1 MSNKRIPNL
10 SVTDGFDF
18 VKKIWGSL
26 PIPSVMNPTTDL
38 DELDKRISDLKAV
51 EQWLNVNL
59 SMLRATI
66 QGLEVQRGTIATI
79 KSFGS
84 NFGLNSAGERLG
96 DVSQAVNEEIIRNA
110 VQSAVAPPPVPRM
123 EPVAPKT
130 PDPEPEQASASKTK
144 EKNTD
149 ASDGAAA
156 AESSKAIMTNAT
168 AWWGLLQDQF
178 NNVAASALSGSGL
191 GEAAPDNAAGKP
203 KKARSAAGNQA
214 PAAVGKASS
223 ARSTKAKSPA
233 RSKSTTKS
241 AASSTRKKTSTASRT
256 TKPRT

>member
-79 KSFGS
+79 KSFSS
-84 NFGLNSAGERLG
+84 NLGLGG
-96 DVSQAVNEEIIRNA
+96 DRASDVNQAVNEEIIRNA
-110 VQSAVAPPPVPRM
+110 MQAAVAPPPVPRV
-123 EPVAPKT
+123 EPVAPKM
-130 PDPEPEQASASKTK
+130 PDPEPASSAAS
-144 EKNTD
+144 
-149 ASDGAAA
+149 GAAA
-156 AESSKAIMTNAT
+156 QESSKAMVSNAT

-178 NNVAASALSGSGL
+178 NKVVASAAMASSGADASP
-191 GEAAPDNAAGKP
+191 EAAEPAKKPAKP
-203 KKARSAAGNQA
+203 K
-214 PAAVGKASS
+214 
-223 ARSTKAKSPA
+223 AKRVATP
-233 RSKSTTKS
+233 
-241 AASSTRKKTSTASRT
+241 RKKTSSSTRSVRT
-256 TKPRT
+256 RT

>member
-1 MSNKRIPNL
+1 MSNKKIPGL

-79 KSFGS
+79 KSFSS
-84 NFGLNSAGERLG
+84 NLGLGAEKTGEI
-96 DVSQAVNEEIIRNA
+96 SQSVQEEFIRNA
-110 VQSAVAPPPVPRM
+110 MKAVAVPPPMPRV
-123 EPVAPKT
+123 EPVAT
-130 PDPEPEQASASKTK
+130 RVPEVEPSPEEAASS
-144 EKNTD
+144 
-149 ASDGAAA
+149 AAQD
-156 AESSKAIMTNAT
+156 SSSAMISNAT

-178 NNVAASALSGSGL
+178 NKVAAAAITGAGLNTAESGDSADSTTPQPTSKPAASKARNTTASSG
-191 GEAAPDNAAGKP
+191 AGK
-203 KKARSAAGNQA
+203 
-214 PAAVGKASS
+214 
-223 ARSTKAKSPA
+223 
-233 RSKSTTKS
+233 KSTG
-241 AASSTRKKTSTASRT
+241 STRTTRSRT
-256 TKPRT
+256 

>member
-79 KSFGS
+79 KSFSS
-84 NFGLNSAGERLG
+84 NLGLGG
-96 DVSQAVNEEIIRNA
+96 DRPSDVNLAVNEELIRNA
-110 VQSAVAPPPVPRM
+110 MQAAVAAPPVPRV

-130 PDPEPEQASASKTK
+130 PDPEPQSSAES
-144 EKNTD
+144 E
-149 ASDGAAA
+149 AAA
-156 AESSKAIMTNAT
+156 QESSKAIVSNAT

-178 NNVAASALSGSGL
+178 NKVATAAISGSGL
-191 GEAAPDNAAGKP
+191 DADAAKPAPKASAKPAAKP
-203 KKARSAAGNQA
+203 K
-214 PAAVGKASS
+214 
-223 ARSTKAKSPA
+223 AKRA
-233 RSKSTTKS
+233 TT
-241 AASSTRKKTSTASRT
+241 TRKKTASTTRT
-256 TKPRT
+256 RT

>member
-1 MSNKRIPNL
+1 MSNKMIPNL

-79 KSFGS
+79 KSFSS
-84 NFGLNSAGERLG
+84 NIGLGAEKANAI
-96 DVSQAVNEEIIRNA
+96 SQSVQEEFIRNA
-110 VQSAVAPPPVPRM
+110 MQAVAVPPPLPRV
-123 EPVAPKT
+123 EPVAT
-130 PDPEPEQASASKTK
+130 HVPEPEPVAKPANASGDSHPA
-144 EKNTD
+144 
-149 ASDGAAA
+149 GAD
-156 AESSKAIMTNAT
+156 SSKAMMSNAT

-178 NNVAASALSGSGL
+178 NKVAAAAMTGSGL
-191 GEAAPDNAAGKP
+191 NAAEQDKAVAGKTRKVAAKTASKP
-203 KKARSAAGNQA
+203 KAAAAGTVKK
-214 PAAVGKASS
+214 PASG
-223 ARSTKAKSPA
+223 
-233 RSKSTTKS
+233 
-241 AASSTRKKTSTASRT
+241 SRT
-256 TKPRT
+256 NRTRT

>member
-79 KSFGS
+79 KSFSS
-84 NFGLNSAGERLG
+84 NLGLGG
-96 DVSQAVNEEIIRNA
+96 DRVSDVNQAVNEEIIRNA
-110 VQSAVAPPPVPRM
+110 MQAAVAPPPVPRV
-123 EPVAPKT
+123 EPVAPKI
-130 PDPEPEQASASKTK
+130 PDPEPAAPA
-144 EKNTD
+144 
-149 ASDGAAA
+149 ASDGAAQ
-156 AESSKAIMTNAT
+156 ESSKAIVSNAT

-178 NNVAASALSGSGL
+178 NKVVATAAMASPGA
-191 GEAAPDNAAGKP
+191 EASQNAAERSPKPVKP
-203 KKARSAAGNQA
+203 KAKRAAT
-214 PAAVGKASS
+214 P
-223 ARSTKAKSPA
+223 
-233 RSKSTTKS
+233 
-241 AASSTRKKTSTASRT
+241 RKKTSSSTRPART
-256 TKPRT
+256 RT

>member
-18 VKKIWGSL
+18 FKRIWGSL

-79 KSFGS
+79 KSFSS
-84 NFGLNSAGERLG
+84 NIGLGAERGG
-96 DVSQAVNEEIIRNA
+96 DSPPTLNDEFIRKAMQA
-110 VQSAVAPPPVPRM
+110 AVAPPPIPRV
-123 EPVAPKT
+123 EPVANKT
-130 PDPEPEQASASKTK
+130 PEPEPEPPASSEST
-144 EKNTD
+144 
-149 ASDGAAA
+149 AAA
-156 AESSKAIMTNAT
+156 QETSKAIVANAT

-178 NNVAASALSGSGL
+178 NKVAAAAVANAEP
-191 GEAAPDNAAGKP
+191 GEVASKP
-203 KKARSAAGNQA
+203 KAKRSTTAAKKPASAAKT
-214 PAAVGKASS
+214 P
-223 ARSTKAKSPA
+223 R
-233 RSKSTTKS
+233 TT
-241 AASSTRKKTSTASRT
+241 RSRT
-256 TKPRT
+256 

>member
-79 KSFGS
+79 KSFSS
-84 NFGLNSAGERLG
+84 NLGLGGERGG

-110 VQSAVAPPPVPRM
+110 MQAAVAPPPVPRV
-123 EPVAPKT
+123 EPVAPKI
-130 PDPEPEQASASKTK
+130 PDPEFGQSSASA
-144 EKNTD
+144 E
-149 ASDGAAA
+149 ALAANQ
-156 AESSKAIMTNAT
+156 ESSKAIMSNAT

-178 NNVAASALSGSGL
+178 NKVATAAMTGPGL
-191 GEAAPDNAAGKP
+191 GADEESVTKS
-203 KKARSAAGNQA
+203 KKTKSASEV
-214 PAAVGKASS
+214 PP
-223 ARSTKAKSPA
+223 TKAKT
-233 RSKSTTKS
+233 RRTSTATKKT
-241 AASSTRKKTSTASRT
+241 SSTRTTART
-256 TKPRT
+256 PRTRT

>member
-79 KSFGS
+79 KSFSS
-84 NFGLNSAGERLG
+84 NLGLGGERGG

-110 VQSAVAPPPVPRM
+110 MQAAVAPPPVPRV
-123 EPVAPKT
+123 EPVAPKI
-130 PDPEPEQASASKTK
+130 PDPEPDSVASA
-144 EKNTD
+144 EALA
-149 ASDGAAA
+149 ASQ
-156 AESSKAIMTNAT
+156 ESSKAIISNAT

-178 NNVAASALSGSGL
+178 NKVATAAMTGSGL
-191 GEAAPDNAAGKP
+191 GADEASATGKSKKTKPASEAPP
-203 KKARSAAGNQA
+203 
-214 PAAVGKASS
+214 V
-223 ARSTKAKSPA
+223 KAKTKRA
-233 RSKSTTKS
+233 STATKKT
-241 AASSTRKKTSTASRT
+241 SSTRTTARS
-256 TKPRT
+256 PRTRT

>member
-1 MSNKRIPNL
+1 MSNKRISNL

-79 KSFGS
+79 KSFSS
-84 NFGLNSAGERLG
+84 NLGLGG
-96 DVSQAVNEEIIRNA
+96 DRASDVNQAVNEEIIRNA
-110 VQSAVAPPPVPRM
+110 MQAAVAPPPVPRV
-123 EPVAPKT
+123 EPVAPKI
-130 PDPEPEQASASKTK
+130 PDPEPAATTP
-144 EKNTD
+144 TD
-149 ASDGAAA
+149 AAAQ
-156 AESSKAIMTNAT
+156 ESSKAIVSNAT

-178 NNVAASALSGSGL
+178 NKVVATAAMTGSG
-191 GEAAPDNAAGKP
+191 ADVSPDDAEPSKKPVKP
-203 KKARSAAGNQA
+203 KAKRAAT
-214 PAAVGKASS
+214 P
-223 ARSTKAKSPA
+223 
-233 RSKSTTKS
+233 
-241 AASSTRKKTSTASRT
+241 RKKTSSSTRPART
-256 TKPRT
+256 RT

>member
-79 KSFGS
+79 KSFSS
-84 NFGLNSAGERLG
+84 NLGLGG
-96 DVSQAVNEEIIRNA
+96 DRTSDVNQAVNEEIIRNA
-110 VQSAVAPPPVPRM
+110 MQAAVAPPVPRV
-123 EPVAPKT
+123 EPVAPKI
-130 PDPEPEQASASKTK
+130 PDPEPATTAPS
-144 EKNTD
+144 D
-149 ASDGAAA
+149 AATQ
-156 AESSKAIMTNAT
+156 ESTKAIVSNAT

-178 NNVAASALSGSGL
+178 NKVVATAAMAGNGPDAGSKIT
-191 GEAAPDNAAGKP
+191 EPAKKPVKP
-203 KKARSAAGNQA
+203 KAKRAAT
-214 PAAVGKASS
+214 PRKK
-223 ARSTKAKSPA
+223 T
-233 RSKSTTKS
+233 
-241 AASSTRKKTSTASRT
+241 ASSTRPART
-256 TKPRT
+256 RT

>member
-79 KSFGS
+79 KSFSS
-84 NFGLNSAGERLG
+84 NLGLGAERGG

-110 VQSAVAPPPVPRM
+110 MQAAVAPPVPRV

-130 PDPEPEQASASKTK
+130 PDPEPDQFSVSA
-144 EKNTD
+144 E
-149 ASDGAAA
+149 AAA
-156 AESSKAIMTNAT
+156 ASQESSKAIISNAT
-168 AWWGLLQDQF
+168 AWWSLLQDQF
-178 NNVAASALSGSGL
+178 NKVAAAAMTGSGV
-191 GEAAPDNAAGKP
+191 GADEESANISKKTKPASEA
-203 KKARSAAGNQA
+203 
-214 PAAVGKASS
+214 
-223 ARSTKAKSPA
+223 STAKAKTKRASTV
-233 RSKSTTKS
+233 SKKT
-241 AASSTRKKTSTASRT
+241 SSTRTVRT
-256 TKPRT
+256 PRTRT

>member
-79 KSFGS
+79 KSFSS
-84 NFGLNSAGERLG
+84 NIGLGAERAGDTPPTLNDEFIRKAM
-96 DVSQAVNEEIIRNA
+96 QA
-110 VQSAVAPPPVPRM
+110 AVAPPPVPRV
-123 EPVAPKT
+123 EPVATKT
-130 PDPEPEQASASKTK
+130 PDPEPVPSASGET
-144 EKNTD
+144 
-149 ASDGAAA
+149 AA
-156 AESSKAIMTNAT
+156 
-168 AWWGLLQDQF
+168 Q
-178 NNVAASALSGSGL
+178 
-191 GEAAPDNAAGKP
+191 
-203 KKARSAAGNQA
+203 
-214 PAAVGKASS
+214 
-223 ARSTKAKSPA
+223 
-233 RSKSTTKS
+233 
-241 AASSTRKKTSTASRT
+241 
-256 TKPRT
+256 

>member
-18 VKKIWGSL
+18 VKRIWGSL

-84 NFGLNSAGERLG
+84 NLGLGANDRPSDL
-96 DVSQAVNEEIIRNA
+96 SQVVNEELIRNA
-110 VQSAVAPPPVPRM
+110 MRSAISTTPPVPQ
-123 EPVAPKT
+123 AGI
-130 PDPEPEQASASKTK
+130 PEPRVPKAEENPAPGEETEDSVQ
-144 EKNTD
+144 
-149 ASDGAAA
+149 
-156 AESSKAIMTNAT
+156 ESSKAILSNAT

-178 NNVAASALSGSGL
+178 NKVATAAMSGSGL
-191 GEAAPDNAAGKP
+191 GEQAEGEPGQSKPAAAAKRAAAPRKAKAAPSENADAPKRASI
-203 KKARSAAGNQA
+203 KKAA
-214 PAAVGKASS
+214 PRKS
-223 ARSTKAKSPA
+223 RSTPKA
-233 RSKSTTKS
+233 
-241 AASSTRKKTSTASRT
+241 
-256 TKPRT
+256 

>member
-79 KSFGS
+79 
-84 NFGLNSAGERLG
+84 
-96 DVSQAVNEEIIRNA
+96 
-110 VQSAVAPPPVPRM
+110 
-123 EPVAPKT
+123 
-130 PDPEPEQASASKTK
+130 
-144 EKNTD
+144 
-149 ASDGAAA
+149 
-156 AESSKAIMTNAT
+156 
-168 AWWGLLQDQF
+168 
-178 NNVAASALSGSGL
+178 
-191 GEAAPDNAAGKP
+191 
-203 KKARSAAGNQA
+203 
-214 PAAVGKASS
+214 
-223 ARSTKAKSPA
+223 
-233 RSKSTTKS
+233 
-241 AASSTRKKTSTASRT
+241 
-256 TKPRT
+256 

>member
-79 KSFGS
+79 KSFSS
-84 NFGLNSAGERLG
+84 NLGLGAERGG

-110 VQSAVAPPPVPRM
+110 MQAAVAPPPVPRV
-123 EPVAPKT
+123 EPVAAKT
-130 PDPEPEQASASKTK
+130 PDPEPEQIPAGA
-144 EKNTD
+144 E
-149 ASDGAAA
+149 AAA
-156 AESSKAIMTNAT
+156 ANQESSKAIISNAT

-178 NNVAASALSGSGL
+178 NKVATAAMTGSGL
-191 GEAAPDNAAGKP
+191 GTDEESGSKS
-203 KKARSAAGNQA
+203 KKTKSGSDT
-214 PAAVGKASS
+214 PPV
-223 ARSTKAKSPA
+223 KAKTRRTTPA
-233 RSKSTTKS
+233 TKKT
-241 AASSTRKKTSTASRT
+241 SSTRTARTSRT
-256 TKPRT
+256 RT

>member
-79 KSFGS
+79 KSFSS
-84 NFGLNSAGERLG
+84 NLGLGG
-96 DVSQAVNEEIIRNA
+96 DRPSDVNLAVNEELIRNA
-110 VQSAVAPPPVPRM
+110 MQAAVAPPPVPRV

-130 PDPEPEQASASKTK
+130 PDPEPQSSAES
-144 EKNTD
+144 E
-149 ASDGAAA
+149 AAA
-156 AESSKAIMTNAT
+156 QESSKAIVSNAT

-178 NNVAASALSGSGL
+178 NKVATAAISGSGL
-191 GEAAPDNAAGKP
+191 DADAAKPAAKASVKPAAKP
-203 KKARSAAGNQA
+203 K
-214 PAAVGKASS
+214 
-223 ARSTKAKSPA
+223 AKRA
-233 RSKSTTKS
+233 TT
-241 AASSTRKKTSTASRT
+241 TRKKAASTTRT
-256 TKPRT
+256 RT

>member
-79 KSFGS
+79 KSFSS
-84 NFGLNSAGERLG
+84 NLGLGADRAS
-96 DVSQAVNEEIIRNA
+96 DVNQAVNEELIRNA
-110 VQSAVAPPPVPRM
+110 MQAAVAPPPVPRV
-123 EPVAPKT
+123 EPVAPKI
-130 PDPEPEQASASKTK
+130 PDPEPSAKAGTEEAS
-144 EKNTD
+144 
-149 ASDGAAA
+149 
-156 AESSKAIMTNAT
+156 ESSKAMMSNAT

-178 NNVAASALSGSGL
+178 NKVAAAAMTGPGL
-191 GEAAPDNAAGKP
+191 NQDGEAKAESSASTAATKP
-203 KKARSAAGNQA
+203 KVKRAT
-214 PAAVGKASS
+214 
-223 ARSTKAKSPA
+223 STRKKPV
-233 RSKSTTKS
+233 
-241 AASSTRKKTSTASRT
+241 SSTRKART
-256 TKPRT
+256 TRTRT

>member
-18 VKKIWGSL
+18 VKKIWGNL

-79 KSFGS
+79 KSFSS
-84 NFGLNSAGERLG
+84 NLGLGG
-96 DVSQAVNEEIIRNA
+96 DRPSDVNKAVNDELIRNA
-110 VQSAVAPPPVPRM
+110 MQAAVAPPPVPRV
-123 EPVAPKT
+123 EPVAPRMPD
-130 PDPEPEQASASKTK
+130 PDPEPADSDASA
-144 EKNTD
+144 
-149 ASDGAAA
+149 ASQ
-156 AESSKAIMTNAT
+156 ESSKAMMSNAT

-178 NNVAASALSGSGL
+178 NKVAAAAITAPGL
-191 GEAAPDNAAGKP
+191 NPDGEAAAKKVAAAAAKP
-203 KKARSAAGNQA
+203 KVKR
-214 PAAVGKASS
+214 ASTP
-223 ARSTKAKSPA
+223 RKKP
-233 RSKSTTKS
+233 
-241 AASSTRKKTSTASRT
+241 ASSTTTKART
-256 TKPRT
+256 TRTRT

>member
-1 MSNKRIPNL
+1 MPNL

-79 KSFGS
+79 KSFSS
-84 NFGLNSAGERLG
+84 NLGLGG
-96 DVSQAVNEEIIRNA
+96 DRASDVNQAVNEEIIRNA
-110 VQSAVAPPPVPRM
+110 MQAAVAPPPVPRV
-123 EPVAPKT
+123 EPVAPKI
-130 PDPEPEQASASKTK
+130 PDPEPAMPAAS
-144 EKNTD
+144 
-149 ASDGAAA
+149 GAAA
-156 AESSKAIMTNAT
+156 QESSKAMVSNAA

-178 NNVAASALSGSGL
+178 NKVVASAAIAGAGADTTAD
-191 GEAAPDNAAGKP
+191 AAESPPKPVKP
-203 KKARSAAGNQA
+203 KAKRTSS
-214 PAAVGKASS
+214 PRKKTASS
-223 ARSTKAKSPA
+223 ARS
-233 RSKSTTKS
+233 
-241 AASSTRKKTSTASRT
+241 SRT
-256 TKPRT
+256 RT

>member
-79 KSFGS
+79 KSFSS
-84 NFGLNSAGERLG
+84 NIGLGGERGG

-110 VQSAVAPPPVPRM
+110 MQAAVAPPPVPVLNPWPRKFRTLS
-123 EPVAPKT
+123 PSSP
-130 PDPEPEQASASKTK
+130 QAVRKRSLPIRNHQKQLFPMPRLGG
-144 EKNTD
+144 D
-149 ASDGAAA
+149 FCR
-156 AESSKAIMTNAT
+156 TNSIR
-168 AWWGLLQDQF
+168 W
-178 NNVAASALSGSGL
+178 
-191 GEAAPDNAAGKP
+191 PP
-203 KKARSAAGNQA
+203 
-214 PAAVGKASS
+214 P
-223 ARSTKAKSPA
+223 P
-233 RSKSTTKS
+233 
-241 AASSTRKKTSTASRT
+241 
-256 TKPRT
+256 

>member
-79 KSFGS
+79 KSFSS
-84 NFGLNSAGERLG
+84 NLGLGG
-96 DVSQAVNEEIIRNA
+96 DRASDVNQAVNEEIIRNA
-110 VQSAVAPPPVPRM
+110 MQAAVAPPPVPRV
-123 EPVAPKT
+123 EPVAPKI
-130 PDPEPEQASASKTK
+130 PDPEPVSSATG
-144 EKNTD
+144 D
-149 ASDGAAA
+149 AGNQ
-156 AESSKAIMTNAT
+156 ESSKAIVSNAA

-178 NNVAASALSGSGL
+178 NKVVATAAMAGSAADSNPQV
-191 GEAAPDNAAGKP
+191 EATAEKKPAKP
-203 KKARSAAGNQA
+203 K
-214 PAAVGKASS
+214 
-223 ARSTKAKSPA
+223 AKRTATP
-233 RSKSTTKS
+233 
-241 AASSTRKKTSTASRT
+241 RKKTSSSTRSART
-256 TKPRT
+256 RT

>member
-79 KSFGS
+79 KSFSS
-84 NFGLNSAGERLG
+84 NLGLGG
-96 DVSQAVNEEIIRNA
+96 DRASDVNQAVNEEIIRNA
-110 VQSAVAPPPVPRM
+110 MQAAVAPPVPRV

-130 PDPEPEQASASKTK
+130 PDPESETTAS
-144 EKNTD
+144 
-149 ASDGAAA
+149 SDTSTQ
-156 AESSKAIMTNAT
+156 ESTKAIVSNAT

-178 NNVAASALSGSGL
+178 NKVVATAAMAGNEPEAGSKIT
-191 GEAAPDNAAGKP
+191 EPTKKPIKP
-203 KKARSAAGNQA
+203 K
-214 PAAVGKASS
+214 
-223 ARSTKAKSPA
+223 AKRTVTP
-233 RSKSTTKS
+233 RKKT
-241 AASSTRKKTSTASRT
+241 ASSTRPART
-256 TKPRT
+256 RT

>member
-79 KSFGS
+79 KSFSS
-84 NFGLNSAGERLG
+84 NLGLGGERG
-96 DVSQAVNEEIIRNA
+96 GEVSQAVNEEIIRNA
-110 VQSAVAPPPVPRM
+110 MQAAVAPPPVPRV
-123 EPVAPKT
+123 EPVAAKI
-130 PDPEPEQASASKTK
+130 PDPEQTSPSTEASVA
-144 EKNTD
+144 
-149 ASDGAAA
+149 GQ
-156 AESSKAIMTNAT
+156 ESSKAIISNAT

-178 NNVAASALSGSGL
+178 NKVATAAMTGSGL
-191 GEAAPDNAAGKP
+191 GADEESAGKA
-203 KKARSAAGNQA
+203 KKTKPASEAPSA
-214 PAAVGKASS
+214 KTKTKRASTG
-223 ARSTKAKSPA
+223 TKK
-233 RSKSTTKS
+233 T
-241 AASSTRKKTSTASRT
+241 SSTRTART
-256 TKPRT
+256 PRTRT

>member
-18 VKKIWGSL
+18 FKKIWGSL

-79 KSFGS
+79 KSFSS
-84 NFGLNSAGERLG
+84 NIGLGGDRSADSPPSLNDEF
-96 DVSQAVNEEIIRNA
+96 IRKA
-110 VQSAVAPPPVPRM
+110 MEAAVAPPPVPRV
-123 EPVAPKT
+123 EPVASKT
-130 PDPEPEQASASKTK
+130 PAPEPVQPVSGEA
-144 EKNTD
+144 
-149 ASDGAAA
+149 GAPAQ
-156 AESSKAIMTNAT
+156 ETSNAIVANAT

-178 NNVAASALSGSGL
+178 NKVAAAAVANAEP
-191 GEAAPDNAAGKP
+191 GEAAPKTKTKSRRSTSSTGKST
-203 KKARSAAGNQA
+203 SAA
-214 PAAVGKASS
+214 K
-223 ARSTKAKSPA
+223 
-233 RSKSTTKS
+233 TTRT
-241 AASSTRKKTSTASRT
+241 TRSRT
-256 TKPRT
+256 

>member
-79 KSFGS
+79 KSFSS
-84 NFGLNSAGERLG
+84 NIGLGGERGG

-110 VQSAVAPPPVPRM
+110 MQAAVAPPPVPRV
-123 EPVAPKT
+123 EPVAPKI
-130 PDPEPEQASASKTK
+130 PDPEPEQSASSA
-144 EKNTD
+144 EAQL
-149 ASDGAAA
+149 ASQ
-156 AESSKAIMTNAT
+156 ESSKAIISNAT

-178 NNVAASALSGSGL
+178 NKVATAAMTGSGL
-191 GEAAPDNAAGKP
+191 GADEESAGKS
-203 KKARSAAGNQA
+203 K
-214 PAAVGKASS
+214 
-223 ARSTKAKSPA
+223 KAKSESAAPPA
-233 RSKSTTKS
+233 KAKARRTSPTTKKT
-241 AASSTRKKTSTASRT
+241 SSTRTART
-256 TKPRT
+256 PRTRT

>member
-84 NFGLNSAGERLG
+84 NLGLGG
-96 DVSQAVNEEIIRNA
+96 DRANEVNQAVNEEIIRNA
-110 VQSAVAPPPVPRM
+110 MQAAVAPPLPRV
-123 EPVAPKT
+123 EPVIPKT
-130 PDPEPEQASASKTK
+130 PEPESPATGDTAS
-144 EKNTD
+144 
-149 ASDGAAA
+149 GAGD
-156 AESSKAIMTNAT
+156 SSSAIVSNAT

-178 NNVAASALSGSGL
+178 NKVVATAAAAGASSQAQSDSASAPKSKTPARKPR
-191 GEAAPDNAAGKP
+191 ETAKAAAKP
-203 KKARSAAGNQA
+203 KAGQAGTSARKS
-214 PAAVGKASS
+214 ASS
-223 ARSTKAKSPA
+223 PRST
-233 RSKSTTKS
+233 R
-241 AASSTRKKTSTASRT
+241 TRT
-256 TKPRT
+256 

>member
-79 KSFGS
+79 KSFSS
-84 NFGLNSAGERLG
+84 NLGLGGERGG

-110 VQSAVAPPPVPRM
+110 MQAAVAPPPVPRV
-123 EPVAPKT
+123 EPVAPKI
-130 PDPEPEQASASKTK
+130 PDPEPEQSLNAS
-144 EKNTD
+144 E
-149 ASDGAAA
+149 AAA
-156 AESSKAIMTNAT
+156 ASQESSKAIISNAT

-178 NNVAASALSGSGL
+178 NKVATAAMTGTGL
-191 GEAAPDNAAGKP
+191 GADEESTGKT
-203 KKARSAAGNQA
+203 K
-214 PAAVGKASS
+214 
-223 ARSTKAKSPA
+223 KAKSTSEAPPVKA
-233 RSKSTTKS
+233 KTKRASTATKKT
-241 AASSTRKKTSTASRT
+241 SSTRTART
-256 TKPRT
+256 PRTRT